1 MASSRKAK
9 GGGSD
14 IPEWLVTFA
23 DLMSILVCFF
33 VLIISFSIQDQQKL
47 QIVAGSM
54 KDAFGIVTVQER
66 VGVIERDGN
75 PQRDYLKDMAPD
87 PTEASSNFS
96 TIDHDQFEAQGP
108 EANTHSFEPTDVEVP
123 AQFSLAAA
131 SIRQAWQ
138 EDPEITQYSENLI
151 VEETQEGLNIVI
163 ADQDGHPMFPE
174 GSKYPYEVTRKA
186 IAHLAP
192 ILQQL
197 TNPIRITGHT
207 AAGTTYLNPRY
218 GKWELSADRA
228 NVVRSILEEF
238 GLTADR
244 IHSVAGVADTDP
256 FFPNASYLAA
266 NQRIVIE
273 VMQEPPPVPADL
285 QP

>member
-1 MASSRKAK
+1 LASRKKVVASS
-9 GGGSD
+9 

-33 VLIISFSIQDQQKL
+33 VLIISFSIQDQEKL

-54 KDAFGIVTVQER
+54 KDAFGVVVTQER

-75 PQRDYLKDMAPD
+75 PQRDYLRDMAPL
-87 PTEASSNFS
+87 PTENSSNYANVE
-96 TIDHDQFEAQGP
+96 HDDFEVQGP
-108 EANTHSFEPTDVEVP
+108 EANTHSFERTDVDRP

-138 EDPEITQYSENLI
+138 SDPEITQYSDNLI
-151 VEETQEGLNIVI
+151 VEETEDGLNIVI
-163 ADQDGHPMFPE
+163 ADQNGRPMFPE
-174 GSKYPYEVTRKA
+174 GSKYPYEIVRQTLS
-186 IAHLAP
+186 HLAP

-197 TNPIRITGHT
+197 TNPIRISGHT
-207 AAGTTYLNPRY
+207 AAGTTYLNSRY
-218 GKWELSADRA
+218 GMWELSSDRA

-238 GLTADR
+238 GLSSDR
-244 IHSVAGVADTDP
+244 TDSVVGRGETEP
-256 FFPNASYLAA
+256 FFPNAPYLAA
-266 NQRIVIE
+266 NQRITIE
-273 VMQEPPPVPADL
+273 VMHESPPVPTDL